1 MDDRLVLFVAT
12 VAQISKL
19 STLCRLL
26 SRIFPPTDLH
36 KENER
41 SFGKFYF
48 ITNKYKIWIADK
60 DCGPWTESDRL
71 GYATVRLTGS
81 PIARDLAK
89 TQHGVYREY
98 KNRTRINSIG
108 TSPSETTRLSVEG
121 TTYNNHQPPRKIQQ
135 PPQKHLQPPTNNRMQ
150 S

>member
-41 SFGKFYF
+41 SFGKFSF

-108 TSPSETTRLSVEG
+108 NDPSLRRRNDLQQSPATSKNSTTTSKTS
-121 TTYNNHQPPRKIQQ
+121 TTTHK
-135 PPQKHLQPPTNNRMQ
+135 Q
-150 S
+150 SNAILNKP